1 MIKEIDFRPTMAL
14 GRRTELGFRS
24 GMLEVRKRAQ
34 GHAECSRLWHE
45 YSVLT
50 QLKGLAVPEVLHYE
64 SGDGTASLF
73 MQYCQGKNLKD
84 VQLTTDLQHR
94 IRTALNPIH
103 HLNFVHGDLAEE
115 HIIIGKKI
123 VFVDWEHAMKRAD
136 QISCCSFRPVRLGYS
151 HPNLIWGKGIVE
163 VYLDHWSLASIFRI
177 TL

>member
-1 MIKEIDFRPTMAL
+1 MTL
-14 GRRTELGFRS
+14 GRRTELGFRL
-24 GMLEVRKRAQ
+24 GLLEVRKRAH

-45 YSVLT
+45 YTVLS
-50 QLKGLAVPEVLHYE
+50 QLKGLAVPEVWHYE
-64 SGDGTASLF
+64 NEGDSASLY

-84 VQLTTDLQHR
+84 AQLTTGLHHR

-103 HLNFVHGDLAEE
+103 NLNFVHGDLAEE

-123 VFVDWEHAMKRAD
+123 IFVDWEHAMKRGD
-136 QISCCSFRPVRLGYS
+136 QINRCSFRPVRLGYS

-177 TL
+177 TLQPPIGSL